1 MNADSKNAII
11 RVLFNDVIEGMGYGI
26 LILVRLNSIFHMFY
40 MSLRRGFQLL
50 HLNDLSNKH
59 LNEPAF
65 WEYDVKPRWHVWS
78 EECFKQV
85 IFQLSRF
92 RPNLNKCEIAGIGVL
107 ENVNV
112 ALCGMKNIN
121 LTKGTYLM
129 L

>member
-1 MNADSKNAII
+1 
-11 RVLFNDVIEGMGYGI
+11 MGYGI
-26 LILVRLNSIFHMFY
+26 LILVSLNSIFHMFY
-40 MSLRRGFQLL
+40 MSLRREFQLL
-50 HLNDLSNKH
+50 HLNDLSNKY
-59 LNEPAF
+59 LNESAF
-65 WEYDVKPRWHVWS
+65 REYDVNLRWHVWS

-107 ENVNV
+107 ENINV

-121 LTKGTYLM
+121 LTKGTYVM